1 MVIPR
6 NFGFMNFVDIIIVVP
21 LVYAAWRGFKK
32 GLIIEVF
39 TLLALLVG
47 IYAGIHFS
55 DWTSARIEEYF
66 DFDANYLPVIA
77 FTVTFL
83 AVGAMVFFA
92 GKMLEQMIR
101 VVNLSPINKIMGV
114 VFGILKMVYT
124 LSILIILLETYDERG
139 DFIPEETKENSLL
152 YTPVKLTASATI
164 PAIEEST
171 IWLRNN
177 MKNDFFEENDVTIED
192 LKRLKETADSLGV
205 DVKDLKEAAENSNDT
220 DDE

>member
-1 MVIPR
+1 
-6 NFGFMNFVDIIIVVP
+6 MNFVDIIIVVP

-32 GLIIEVF
+32 GLIIEIF

-83 AVGAMVFFA
+83 AVGAMVYFA
-92 GKMLEQMIR
+92 GKMLEQMVK
-101 VVNLSPINKIMGV
+101 VVNLSPINKILGV

-139 DFIPEETKENSLL
+139 DFIPEETKKNSLF

-192 LKRLKETADSLGV
+192 LKRLKETADSLGI
-205 DVKDLKEAAENSNDT
+205 DVNDLKEAAEKSNET

>member
-1 MVIPR
+1 MVIPL

-21 LVYAAWRGFKK
+21 LIYAAWRGFKK

-92 GKMLEQMIR
+92 GKMLEQMVK

-114 VFGILKMVYT
+114 VFGMLKMVYT

-192 LKRLKETADSLGV
+192 LKRLKETADSLGI
-205 DVKDLKEAAENSNDT
+205 DVNDLKEAAEKSNET
-220 DDE
+220 DNE

>member
-139 DFIPEETKENSLL
+139 DFIPEKTKENSLL
-152 YTPVKLTASATI
+152 YAPVKLTASATI

>member
-1 MVIPR
+1 
-6 NFGFMNFVDIIIVVP
+6 MNFVDIIIVVP

-32 GLIIEVF
+32 GLIIEIF

-83 AVGAMVFFA
+83 AVGAMVYFA
-92 GKMLEQMIR
+92 GKMLEQMVK
-101 VVNLSPINKIMGV
+101 VVNLSPINKILGV
-114 VFGILKMVYT
+114 VFGMLKMVYT

-139 DFIPEETKENSLL
+139 DFIPEETKKNSLF

-192 LKRLKETADSLGV
+192 LKRLKETADSMGI
-205 DVKDLKEAAENSNDT
+205 DVNDLKEAAEKSNET